1 MPSLIG
7 NVLFYCTFHNCRCKD
22 MQLGTIH
29 IVPSPNW
36 DNAKSNPLLILLI
49 KCKVPTKKSS
59 TDVPN
64 IFGLARNLLSTS
76 HQQMCQAEIWQVH
89 VISTNR
95 EEKESRLW
103 WSPTCGVE
111 GSGPSQIAATTH
123 RPVFL
128 LLCITFLLSTRWK
141 ASISI
146 IMIIR
151 I

>member
-7 NVLFYCTFHNCRCKD
+7 NGLFYCTFHNCRCKD

-49 KCKVPTKKSS
+49 NCKVPTKKSS
-59 TDVPN
+59 TDVPH
-64 IFGLARNLLSTS
+64 IFGLARDLLSTS
-76 HQQMCQAEIWQVH
+76 HQQWQAKIWQVH

-146 IMIIR
+146 IMII
-151 I
+151 IL